1 MKYQLNDYNGVIIDP
16 TSFSYEKH
24 DLQLALQGLLVFMAS
39 EQKGLAWI
47 TLPILQ
53 CESIALFVAHG
64 FIFHSC
70 LPESLTLV
78 RKPQESTYVPFVP
91 THIVGAGAILINE
104 HNEILVVRDQGRTG
118 FNLPGG
124 HVDPGERIQDSIV
137 REVLEETGIEASFES
152 ILGFTTRHPY
162 EFGKSNIHF
171 ICRLKPLTLA
181 INVIDT
187 DEIAEAKWV
196 SVQSYLADE
205 ANGMTNRQVVSQVAK
220 SQGLTIADFQNNSG
234 LYKKQ
239 EIFMALAVDFKP

>member
-1 MKYQLNDYNGVIIDP
+1 MKYKLNDYNGVIIDP
-16 TSFSYEKH
+16 TSFSFEKA
-24 DLQLALQGLLVFMAS
+24 DLEIAIKGFLLYM
-39 EQKGLAWI
+39 ETEKKGLAWI
-47 TLPILQ
+47 TLPIARCASVEQ
-53 CESIALFVAHG
+53 FVAHG

-78 RKPQESTYVPFVP
+78 RKPQESTYVPFMP
-91 THIVGAGAILINE
+91 THIVGAGAIVINQ
-104 HNEILVVRDQGRTG
+104 HNEILVVRDQGATS

-137 REVLEETGIEASFES
+137 REVLEETGVEVSFDA

-171 ICRLKPLTLA
+171 ICRLKPLTET

-196 SVQSYLADE
+196 SVESYLADE
-205 ANGMTNRQVVSQVAK
+205 KNGLTNREIVSQIADSK
-220 SQGLTIADFQNNSG
+220 GLTIADFQSNSG
-234 LYKKQ
+234 RFKKQ
-239 EIFMALAVDFKP
+239 EIFMAVEAKL